1 MNNKKL
7 VLLRLHI
14 KGKAK
19 AKRTIESCRVQEWIA
34 KWKKIYALHNHDYE
48 IFVQIPSKMK

>member
-1 MNNKKL
+1 M

-14 KGKAK
+14 KGKSK
-19 AKRTIESCRVQEWIA
+19 AKRTIESCRVQEWID

-48 IFVQIPSKMK
+48 IFIQIPSKMK